1 MRRPHKATKPSQI
14 APLCI
19 ALSSLASALH
29 AHAEAP
35 MHTDDAGTLT
45 QGAMKLEGVF
55 GRDDKTRGAEL
66 LFGAGIAPQLEMEV
80 SLVKRAAIFE
90 APSAR

>member
-1 MRRPHKATKPSQI
+1 MRRPPKATKPSQI

-35 MHTDDAGTLT
+35 M
-45 QGAMKLEGVF
+45 QGSSQ
-55 GRDDKTRGAEL
+55 KTEN
-66 LFGAGIAPQLEMEV
+66 
-80 SLVKRAAIFE
+80 K
-90 APSAR
+90 AR